1 MTGNNK
7 KKIILITSIVI
18 IFILLFGAIFHFFYR
33 HIPTY
38 YITSTTPEDN
48 GYWLACDLNLMK
60 TADYEIKNTNMAIKE
75 IFFDGLRTYIVVDG
89 IDKSDQILK
98 AAINDQKNNKYIS
111 NHNFSISDSL
121 MVFIFDNYKGSKEVQ
136 FCIELSN
143 KKGCSDYFNLN
154 SCEIESIEPE
164 EYFEE
169 ILLNSIT
176 KGKTSTLIN
185 IDLYIAKSVE
195 KFQIESK
202 NEVRTCQ
209 SCKSS
214 GTSYSILFPMVI
226 DTEETF
232 VIHALDN
239 EGFLILS
246 IPIDLEI
253 TK

>member
-7 KKIILITSIVI
+7 KKVILITSIVI
-18 IFILLFGAIFHFFYR
+18 IFVLLFGIIFYFFFPK
-33 HIPTY
+33 HTTY
-38 YITSTTPEDN
+38 YVGSTTIEDN

-60 TADYEIKNTNMAIKE
+60 AADYEIKNTNMAIKE
-75 IFFDGLRTYIVVDG
+75 IFFDGLRTYIVVNG
-89 IDKSDQILK
+89 IDNSNNVLK
-98 AAINDQKNNKYIS
+98 ATLNDQKNNEYIS
-111 NHNFSISDSL
+111 SHYFSISDNL
-121 MVFIFDNYKGSKEVQ
+121 MVFIWDNFKGSKEVQ
-136 FCIELSN
+136 FCIELLN
-143 KKGCSDYFNLN
+143 IKGCSDYFSLN

-169 ILLNSIT
+169 ILLHSIK

-202 NEVRTCQ
+202 NEVRTCR
-209 SCKSS
+209 SCESS
-214 GTSYSILFPMVI
+214 GTSYSILFPIVI

-232 VIHALDN
+232 VIHALDK